1 VNRYR
6 SRIDPPL
13 APLVVVSLIAHVAF
27 IGLFMFLPSRST
39 ASEQQTFTVQEVNL
53 VYADEIGG
61 GVWGTP
67 KQGPVHDGKINL
79 PPQSQPV
86 QIPTPNTSS
95 VRIPDRRNEDL
106 KRRPENRSGGTDI
119 PDPLRQAIESLN
131 QGREGEYTRPNGNPN
146 SANPG
151 PVGPPGGDICSIY
164 RSRASR
170 LIRRSGSV
178 PEASGKSTTVVVVIG
193 PSGGVKSKRV
203 TKSSGVPH
211 ADSVALS
218 LVPGTFG
225 APPPECGDVSLVI
238 KVNFHGDSTPSGI
251 NNSGSGKPRSQPS
264 SGDDSIQRGLEGL

>member
-1 VNRYR
+1 MSRY
-6 SRIDPPL
+6 SNRIDPPL
-13 APLVVVSLIAHVAF
+13 APLVMVSLIAHVAF
-27 IGLFMFLPSRST
+27 VGLFMFLPSRST
-39 ASEQQTFTVQEVNL
+39 ASEQEAFTVQEVNL

-67 KQGPVHDGKINL
+67 KQGPAHDGKINL
-79 PPQSQPV
+79 PTPSQPV
-86 QIPTPNTSS
+86 QIPETNTSS
-95 VRIPDRRNEDL
+95 VRIPNRRNEDL
-106 KRRPENRSGGTDI
+106 KRKPDRSGGADI

-131 QGREGEYTRPNGNPN
+131 QGREGEYTRPNGDPN

-151 PVGPPGGDICSIY
+151 PPGPPGGDICSIY

-170 LIRRSGSV
+170 LMRRTGSV

-193 PSGGVKSKRV
+193 QSGAVKSKRV

-211 ADSVALS
+211 ADGVALS

-238 KVNFHGDSTPSGI
+238 KVNFHGNASPSGI
-251 NNSGSGKPRSQPS
+251 NDSRTAKPKSQPS
-264 SGDDSIQRGLEGL
+264 PGDDSIQRGLEGL